1 MNAYT
6 LLHAMSGV
14 RAEFVLEARDFLGY
28 GAEKAETGRAGR
40 RLWPALLAAAILA
53 LLLAACGYAVYVAAM
68 SYREPQPED
77 EKQYY
82 YDGAEGS
89 PNEGLHMDL
98 NHGDCALA
106 VHFDTEEPGY
116 CYAFRLDPS
125 LADREDWVPRH
136 LPLSETLKT
145 FSDKRYYPAD
155 QVRSYEQA
163 LREAGLTREE
173 AETWDYRLSIHEKEG
188 ERRLI
193 LMIEI
198 ADAPELHGT
207 DLIFGWPEGTAEIL
221 RDESW
226 GEYQRLEFVVDRDG
240 GNGQRELTKH
250 LLLFHP
256 EGQYLLLLHAADD
269 AFSFEEL
276 EALAEGITVKRTGL
290 RYSIGEKPMNWSIC
304 GLAEG

>member
-53 LLLAACGYAVYVAAM
+53 LLLAACGYAVYIASM

-116 CYAFRLDPS
+116 YYAFRLDPS
-125 LADREDWVPRH
+125 LADREDWVPLH

-173 AETWDYRLSIHEKEG
+173 AETWDYQLSIHEKEG

-198 ADAPELHGT
+198 ADAPELHGG
-207 DLIFGWPEGTAEIL
+207 DPAGRESGGLSAAGIPRRCGVEGRQPQL
-221 RDESW
+221 
-226 GEYQRLEFVVDRDG
+226 YQAPAAVPPG
-240 GNGQRELTKH
+240 GAIPPAAARGGRRV
-250 LLLFHP
+250 LL
-256 EGQYLLLLHAADD
+256 
-269 AFSFEEL
+269 
-276 EALAEGITVKRTGL
+276 
-290 RYSIGEKPMNWSIC
+290 
-304 GLAEG
+304 

>member
-6 LLHAMSGV
+6 LLHAMSGI
-14 RAEFVLEARDFLGY
+14 REDYVLEARDFLGY
-28 GAEKAETGRAGR
+28 GEGKAEASHGRR
-40 RLWPALLAAAILA
+40 RLWTTLLVAAVLA
-53 LLLAACGYAVYVAAM
+53 LLLAACGYAVYLAAM
-68 SYREPQPED
+68 SYRELQPED
-77 EKQYY
+77 EKRYY
-82 YDGAEGS
+82 FNGAEGS

-116 CYAFRLDPS
+116 YTAFRLDPS
-125 LADREDWVPRH
+125 LVDREDWEPGH

-155 QVRSYEQA
+155 QVRGYEQA

-173 AETWDYRLSIHEKEG
+173 AETWDYRFSLHEKEG
-188 ERRLI
+188 KRRLI
-193 LMIEI
+193 LMIELM
-198 ADAPELHGT
+198 DAPELHGT
-207 DLIFGWPEGTAEIL
+207 DLIFGWPKGTAEIL
-221 RDESW
+221 RDERR
-226 GEYQRLEFVVDRDG
+226 GDCQLLEFRVDAEWKDG
-240 GNGQRELTKH
+240 GHSYTKH
-250 LLLFHP
+250 LLLFYP
-256 EGQYLLLLHAADD
+256 EGQYLLMLHAADD

-276 EALAEGITVKRTGL
+276 EALAEGITVKQTGL